1 MNIKQGDQFT
11 YNAPN
16 GMEQT
21 IEVTSA
27 IGAHV
32 SYKHIQ
38 GRSAAGSVHEDY
50 FRQLIDTGYFKAV
63 E

>member
-1 MNIKQGDQFT
+1 MNIKQGDKFT

-16 GMEQT
+16 GESQT

-27 IGAHV
+27 MGTHI
-32 SYKHIQ
+32 SYKHIH
-38 GRSAAGSVHEDY
+38 GRAASGSVHEDY
-50 FRQLIDTGYFKAV
+50 FEAFIANGYFKAV